1 MERVL
6 CVRLA
11 PIISTNP
18 LRNSSDH
25 PHFSGQETEAQKERT
40 SYLRSQGEAAGR
52 ARPVGYLSQ
61 PGVTGGV
68 VVLIGN
74 SKSESGPE
82 HDGRWRQ
89 G

>member
-1 MERVL
+1 MSGI
-6 CVRLA
+6 A
-11 PIISTNP
+11 PIISTN

-25 PHFSGQETEAQKERT
+25 PHFAGQETEAQKERT
-40 SYLRSQGEAAGR
+40 SYLRSQGKVAGI
-52 ARPVGYLSQ
+52 ARPVGSLSQ

-89 G
+89 W